1 MITAKTTTC
10 CVIGNPIEHSLSPQM
25 HNAAYKH
32 VGLPYI
38 YVAFRVSDI
47 EQAVKGIKALRIK
60 GVSVTIPHKETVM
73 KHLDSITD
81 EAEQIGAVNTI
92 VADTDG
98 KLTGHNTDGQGA
110 IQALE
115 EKTTISHKKVVLL
128 GAGGAA
134 KAIAYA
140 IRKKGG
146 DLLILN
152 RSEEKA
158 KKLAKETGAR
168 YGDLNMLSE
177 ITTSDILIHAT
188 PSGMTP
194 NTGESLVPEGMLHK
208 NLTVFDIV
216 YNPKETK
223 LLRDAQKAG
232 CQVVYGYKMLLYQAV
247 AQFEL
252 FTGEK
257 APVAIMEKALLDGV
271 KA

>member
-10 CVIGNPIEHSLSPQM
+10 CVIGNPIEHSLSPQI
-25 HNAAYKH
+25 HNAAYEH
-32 VGLPYI
+32 MGLPYV
-38 YVAFRVSDI
+38 YVACKVSDI
-47 EQAVKGIKALRIK
+47 EHAVKGIKALHIK
-60 GVSVTIPHKETVM
+60 GVSVTIPHKEMVM
-73 KHLDSITD
+73 KYLDVIAD
-81 EAEQIGAVNTI
+81 EARQIGAVNTI
-92 VADTDG
+92 VNSDG
-98 KLTGHNTDGQGA
+98 KLTGYNTDGQGA

-115 EKTTISHKKVVLL
+115 EKTTISNKKVVLL

-158 KKLAKETGAR
+158 KKLADATGTR
-168 YGDLNMLSE
+168 YGGLTMLDE
-177 ITTSDILIHAT
+177 VKTSDILIHAT

-194 NTGESLVPEGMLHK
+194 HREESLVHEALLHK

-232 CQVVYGYKMLLYQAV
+232 CKVVYGYKMLVYQAV
-247 AQFEL
+247 TQFEL

-257 APVAIMEKALLDGV
+257 APVAIMEKTLLKGL
-271 KA
+271 KGA